1 MKRVFI
7 TRPLHPVAKETLRPY
22 FQVDENPK
30 DEVLPRDKLKEVVR
44 DYDAILSTIPDI
56 LDKEIL
62 SHAKNL
68 KLISNF
74 AIGLDN
80 IDVQYAHSKGIQVY
94 NLPDVVTNSTA
105 DLTFALLLALI
116 RKIPEAWAYVKED
129 RWKMFEP
136 SLFLGEELAGKTFGI
151 FGFGRIGKA
160 VARRALG
167 FGLKVIVYHR
177 SQVAL
182 EDPFKGQVEQV
193 SIDELFRRVD
203 YLSLHVPL
211 TDETRN
217 RIRMDEMC
225 KMVRHPILINM
236 ARGPIV
242 NTHDLVI
249 ALEKGILR
257 GAALDVTDPEPISGS
272 HPLCKRDNCLIIP
285 HLGTATIECRYQ
297 MAKQAASNIIEP
309 LA

>member
-7 TRPLHPVAKETLRPY
+7 TRPLHPIAKETLRP
-22 FQVDENPK
+22 FFHVEEHSV
-30 DEVLPRDKLKEVVR
+30 DEVLPRDKLKEAVKE
-44 DYDAILSTIPDI
+44 YDAILTTIPDI
-56 LDKEIL
+56 VDKEIL
-62 SHAKNL
+62 LEAKNL
-68 KLISNF
+68 KLVSNF

-80 IDVQYAHSKGIQVY
+80 IDVKFAESKGIKVY

-116 RKIPEAWAYVKED
+116 RKIPEAAAYVKED
-129 RWKMFEP
+129 RWKMFVP

-160 VARRALG
+160 VAQRARG

-177 SQVAL
+177 RELSSEELQGARQVGL
-182 EDPFKGQVEQV
+182 E
-193 SIDELFRRVD
+193 ELFRQVD

-211 TDETRN
+211 TNETRN
-217 RIRMDEMC
+217 SIRIDEMC
-225 KMVRHPILINM
+225 KMLKHPILINM

-242 NTHDLVI
+242 NTQDLVI

-257 GAALDVTDPEPISGS
+257 GAALDVTDPEPLSGK
-272 HPLCKRDNCLIIP
+272 HPLCARENCLIIP

-297 MAKQAASNIIEP
+297 MAKQAASNI
-309 LA
+309 LSHFHKM